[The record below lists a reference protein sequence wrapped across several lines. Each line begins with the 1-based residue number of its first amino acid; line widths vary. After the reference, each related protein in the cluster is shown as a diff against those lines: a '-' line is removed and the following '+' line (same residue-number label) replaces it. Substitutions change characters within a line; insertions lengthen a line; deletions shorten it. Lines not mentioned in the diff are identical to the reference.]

1 MVTLCIG
8 FTRNRIAGIVLVSAM
23 GAVFTVK
30 YFRFMG
36 IETGMNSLFIA
47 QLILSFASNL
57 ILGYLFVTRGL
68 LYSMVLKFIF
78 SMKFVL
84 VALLLG

>member
-8 FTRNRIAGIVLVSAM
+8 FTRNRIAGIALVSAM
-23 GAVFTVK
+23 GAIFTIK

-36 IETGMNSLFIA
+36 IETGMNYLFIT
-47 QLILSFASNL
+47 QFLLSFASNF
-57 ILGYLFVTRGL
+57 ILGYIFVTRGL
-68 LYSMVLKFIF
+68 IYSMLLKFIF
-78 SMKFVL
+78 SMKFIA